1 MALPS
6 LDSAKNFAIAS
17 FKNLSTDAQ
26 IIRYRLC
33 ELVEQSVVATARDED
48 LDILRPAAY
57 LQEVG
62 VIHSSKEKAIYSL
75 QMVERH
81 FSHDENFEELD
92 PRLADTI
99 KNHVR
104 AGRPAS
110 AEAQLMRI
118 CHKYAVCH
126 YLDYAMYKA
135 QISLSA
141 FERLQLER
149 IDAYATYMDEHPRG
163 QEISRALQQIFLFK
177 NLAPEQRS

>member
-1 MALPS
+1 MSLPS
-6 LDSAKNFAIAS
+6 LDSAKQFAKAS
-17 FKNLSTDAQ
+17 FGNLSGDAQ
-26 IIRYRLC
+26 EIRYRLC
-33 ELVEQSVVATARDED
+33 QLVEESVLATADEES
-48 LDILRPAAY
+48 LEVLRPAAY

-81 FSHDENFEELD
+81 YSHDENFEELD
-92 PRLADTI
+92 PRLYDTI

-104 AGRPAS
+104 AGKPRT

-126 YLDYAMYKA
+126 YLDYAIFKA
-135 QISLSA
+135 QVSLAA

-149 IDAYATYMDEHPRG
+149 IDAYAAYMDAHPRG
-163 QEISRALQQIFLFK
+163 TEISRALQKIFLFK
-177 NLAPEQRS
+177 KLGQPDAG

>member
-1 MALPS
+1 MSLPS
-6 LDSAKNFAIAS
+6 LDSAQQFAKAS

-26 IIRYRLC
+26 AIRYRLC
-33 ELVEQSVVATARDED
+33 ELVDQSVVATADDED

-81 FSHDENFEELD
+81 YSHDENFEELD
-92 PRLADTI
+92 PRLYDTI

-104 AGRPAS
+104 AGTPAT
-110 AEAQLMRI
+110 AEARLMRI

-126 YLDYAMYKA
+126 YLDYAIYKA
-135 QISLSA
+135 QLSLAA

-149 IDAYATYMDEHPRG
+149 IEAYAAYLDEHPRG
-163 QEISRALQQIFLFK
+163 DQISRALQEIFLWK
-177 NLAPEQRS
+177 SGGLTAPS